1 MPAARTVPQQSQKR
15 ARPNGRFKL
24 AIFFINHYAAS
35 GKAICHYSTKRQD
48 EHGKSINR
56 LKYLIDGGYK
66 PYADK
71 VDWAAI
77 YENEEMIFE
86 FKDHRENNQRFW
98 LSVSPQAS

>member
-1 MPAARTVPQQSQKR
+1 MNQAKTRLKRTRPQ
-15 ARPNGRFKL
+15 GRYKL
-24 AIFFINHYAAS
+24 AIFFKEHRIS
-35 GKAICHYSTKRQD
+35 TGKACCHYSTPKQD
-48 EHGKSINR
+48 QFGRSINR